1 MQDTAKAILT
11 IFKNLNFKAYYNGE
25 KCRNEL
31 YNDLNR
37 GKHLKAVHT
46 TIVTNAL
53 ASDIQRIFPHAVVD
67 EHNPMRFFI
76 DFGNENIVI
85 ESFHKQTYYLSDGKT
100 ETFLAYPQ
108 VKHVDTLDEDFER
121 KVFTINCVAQDLEE
135 NNYYGVSAH
144 IDMDKKIIQT
154 IQKDKKVFYEYPIRT
169 LQAFVLMSQTGY
181 TISKD
186 TLKYIRS
193 TMRYLRFMPS
203 ELVGKELRKI
213 IVGQYVVETFKL
225 MNKLGIFNSKCLI
238 DNDKKEKILETF
250 HNCSPER
257 FEVLNNFR
265 ISKEIEMELWS
276 VLFDSQEQAYKELSK
291 FHCFSEKELHTIM
304 WIMNNQNICES
315 KTDIEMRNNIYNSL
329 TDFEKENGI
338 HYLKELIIKLNH
350 IYKIIHKN
358 DIDKKTLSKK
368 LMFNL
373 CCRPYFVNQI
383 TWNISDENKQ
393 KLIPK
398 LLNEVNYPV
407 TEDEIKQYIKI
418 NLGDE
423 M

>member
-1 MQDTAKAILT
+1 M
-11 IFKNLNFKAYYNGE
+11 
-25 KCRNEL
+25 
-31 YNDLNR
+31 
-37 GKHLKAVHT
+37 
-46 TIVTNAL
+46 
-53 ASDIQRIFPHAVVD
+53 
-67 EHNPMRFFI
+67 
-76 DFGNENIVI
+76 
-85 ESFHKQTYYLSDGKT
+85 
-100 ETFLAYPQ
+100 AYPQ

-250 HNCSPER
+250 HNYSPER